1 MAENI
6 QKVNNQDFAS
16 SEEEEAIALAEQAR
30 IRREKLAK
38 LSEEGKN
45 PFVKVKCETTAQS
58 EQIKADFD
66 NLDGKEV
73 SVAGRLMSRR
83 IMGKASF
90 AHIQDG
96 EGLLQIYV
104 KRDDVGEEDYA
115 SFKKDYDI
123 GDVVGVKGYVFKTQ
137 TGEVSVHC
145 SHIEM
150 LSKCLLPLPEKQHGL
165 KDRSEERR

>member
-45 PFVKVKCETTAQS
+45 PFVKVKYETTAQS

-96 EGLLQIYV
+96 EGLL
-104 KRDDVGEEDYA
+104 
-115 SFKKDYDI
+115 
-123 GDVVGVKGYVFKTQ
+123 
-137 TGEVSVHC
+137 
-145 SHIEM
+145 
-150 LSKCLLPLPEKQHGL
+150 
-165 KDRSEERR
+165 